1 MISNLVTGYFIQRE
15 GWGGWEDVPD
25 HVLDYAGHKPNP
37 YLDINR
43 AQAALDAAEAF
54 HDERF
59 RLVGRPVSI
68 NQE

>member
-1 MISNLVTGYFIQRE
+1 MTLVTGYFIQRE
-15 GWGGWEDVPD
+15 GWGGWEDVPA
-25 HVLDYAGHKPNP
+25 HVLEHIGHKPNP
-37 YLDINR
+37 YLDINH

-54 HDERF
+54 GDERH